1 MPATPG
7 HIDESPFR
15 PGLRCRP
22 HPALRRRLCQA
33 GVGGHRPRH
42 ADQGHGALFRHG
54 VPRVR
59 SATSPSPG
67 TERRTCG
74 RCTTST
80 CFRRGTSSWL
90 RPRPATSCIPVNR
103 HVIVTPDKVE
113 VIAPVTPRPGAKPT
127 QAWDDDDSVPSQ
139 AQRSVPLQGWA
150 VANRHDSSYTPVG
163 IRHGSH
169 PAGASTGGDDD
180 AARRVWGEVRER
192 QVTVRWVYMPAE

>member
-1 MPATPG
+1 MRPL
-7 HIDESPFR
+7 HNIDLLQKGDVIVVETKASYI
-15 PGLRCRP
+15 
-22 HPALRRRLCQA
+22 
-33 GVGGHRPRH
+33 VYTV
-42 ADQGHGALFRHG
+42 D
-54 VPRVR
+54 
-59 SATSPSPG
+59 
-67 TERRTCG
+67 
-74 RCTTST
+74 
-80 CFRRGTSSWL
+80 
-90 RPRPATSCIPVNR
+90 R

-113 VIAPVTPRPGAKPT
+113 VIAPVPPRPGAKPT